1 MKRLIIGI
9 ALVMLLLI
17 PVSCAK
23 APTPMPAPSPASP
36 APAPTIILP
45 PSPAP
50 EEVYKGDGAGALP
63 STAEERMIVR
73 TGSMSLIVEDVI
85 DVRDEIAQLAVSF
98 GGYVVSSRIWGEEE
112 EMRGRIAF
120 RVPDET
126 FEQTLAE
133 LRSMAVRVESESTD
147 SRDVTEEYV
156 DLESRLKNAE
166 ATEQQYLALLEKAEN
181 VEDILGIYERLSRV
195 RQEIEQIKGRMQ
207 YLERTSSTSLIEVR
221 LEPETTAKPLVRAGW
236 SALEA
241 LKSAARGIV
250 IFGQFLGTLTIW
262 LLIFSPAWGAIL
274 GIVLWWRHR
283 RKKRKAAS

>member
-1 MKRLIIGI
+1 MKRIVIGI

-23 APTPMPAPSPASP
+23 APTPMPAS
-36 APAPTIILP
+36 APAPMPAPMP
-45 PSPAP
+45 PPAP
-50 EEVYKGDGAGALP
+50 EEVYKETGAGALP

-73 TGSMSLIVEDVI
+73 TGDMSLVVEDVI
-85 DVRDEIAQLAVSF
+85 DARDGIAQLAVSL

-112 EMRGRIAF
+112 EMRGRISI
-120 RVPDET
+120 RVPDGK
-126 FEQTLAE
+126 FNPALAE
-133 LRSMAVRVESESTD
+133 LSNMAVRVESESTD
-147 SRDVTEEYV
+147 SRDVTEEYT

-166 ATEQQYLALLEKAEN
+166 ATESQYLALLEKAE
-181 VEDILGIYERLSRV
+181 VEETIRIYELLHQV
-195 RQEIEQIKGRMQ
+195 RREIEQIKGRMQ
-207 YLERTSSTSLIEVR
+207 YLERTSSMSLIEVR
-221 LEPETTAKPLVRAGW
+221 LEPEATAKPLVRAGW

-241 LKSAARGIV
+241 LKSAVRGIV